1 MRLRVVLVLVLAAG
15 VVFAAEPKKGNTRVT
30 SKRLDFDYKRMVA
43 VFSGDVVVTDPEV
56 KITTDKLTMA
66 FDDKRE
72 VKLVTCYGNV
82 KMRYQDKT
90 GSAKQAVYQA
100 SKGEIELLGDATLTR
115 GGDTVKGDRIV
126 FNLHNETMTCEPGFL
141 VITPGEQKE
150 SGLKKMRPSTGKKR

>member
-1 MRLRVVLVLVLAAG
+1 MRLSCLLVLVLVAG
-15 VVFAAEPKKGNTRVT
+15 FVVAAEPKKGNTRVT

-56 KITTDKLTMA
+56 KINTDKLTMA
-66 FDDKRE
+66 FDETRE
-72 VKLVTCYGNV
+72 IKLVTCNGNV
-82 KMRYQDKT
+82 KMWYQDKAA
-90 GSAKQAVYQA
+90 SAKQAVYQA
-100 SKGEIELLGDATLTR
+100 SKGEVELLGDATLTR